1 MFASRIV
8 MFQEIYNSL
17 LLVDKFVIMLF
28 YAFFFV
34 LLKQNSQVK
43 LRNTCCR
50 WKRKFV
56 IVIRRKM
63 V

>member
-28 YAFFFV
+28 YAFFCFI
-34 LLKQNSQVK
+34 KAK
-43 LRNTCCR
+43 LSS
-50 WKRKFV
+50 
-56 IVIRRKM
+56 
-63 V
+63 